1 MSELARIEAAEQALY
16 QSWRVSCALRG
27 VAFLLSETDGKG
39 PSEWSGEPVLDLAA
53 LIGVLAQHGVEQ
65 ADAGLEVLQGIR
77 MDKLRA
83 TA

>member
-1 MSELARIEAAEQALY
+1 MREQERIEAAEQALY
-16 QSWRVSCALRG
+16 HSWRVSCALRG

-53 LIGVLAQHGVEQ
+53 LIGVLAQQGVDQ

-77 MDKLRA
+77 VDRA
-83 TA
+83 KTA